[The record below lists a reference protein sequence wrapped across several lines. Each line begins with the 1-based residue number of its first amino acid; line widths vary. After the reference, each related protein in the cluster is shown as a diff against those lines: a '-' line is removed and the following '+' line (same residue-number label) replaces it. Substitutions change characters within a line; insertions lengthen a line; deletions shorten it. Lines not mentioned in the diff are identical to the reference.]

1 MKSLNNTAC
10 GTEVIPAASADA
22 GRFELAIHSD
32 ARLTRTASAEGGAPD
47 GNGRDDEPAAAGHG
61 KAEIAAGWGV
71 RGVGG
76 AGRNA
81 IQSRADAA
89 RSLPRFPPFAFPPR
103 SVQPM
108 GGWRGERPGRPP
120 TGFGFSCGRRFRS
133 ARRRDL
139 RGRPRSPDATLA
151 RKHGDL
157 RRRRRTGCR
166 IRGTATM
173 SAATSSSKSPLR
185 SRATTTRRSGGS
197 GLLRAAFVRV
207 TLPVVTLHA
216 GPAGQR
222 AG

>member
-22 GRFELAIHSD
+22 GRFELAIRSD
-32 ARLTRTASAEGGAPD
+32 ERLTHTASARMDNLMESAGTTNRPRQDMARLKSRLDGEFGAL
-47 GNGRDDEPAAAGHG
+47 
-61 KAEIAAGWGV
+61 
-71 RGVGG
+71 
-76 AGRNA
+76 
-81 IQSRADAA
+81 AA
-89 RSLPRFPPFAFPPR
+89 RVETQSNPAPTPLAPSPRFPPFAFPPR

-197 GLLRAAFVRV
+197 AESAIYWGVADATDDIGGFCRRFK
-207 TLPVVTLHA
+207 
-216 GPAGQR
+216 
-222 AG
+222 